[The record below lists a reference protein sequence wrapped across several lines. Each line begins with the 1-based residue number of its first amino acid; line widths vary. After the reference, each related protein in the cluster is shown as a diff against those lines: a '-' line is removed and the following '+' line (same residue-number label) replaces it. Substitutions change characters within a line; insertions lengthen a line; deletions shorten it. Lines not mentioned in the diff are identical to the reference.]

1 MGRTLT
7 QYGPAGR
14 PARSMGTRHTDGRVE
29 LAGSI
34 HRTTRSGPRFC
45 SPEQW
50 AGTLSPV
57 DSNFKASSQKVV
69 AARPTGLPCTDN
81 RESTMRRRRSDTS
94 ALTYL
99 SEGYEHICNGNGIA

>member
-1 MGRTLT
+1 MVMSKTYPRRTVPQATITRGQEMGRTLT
-7 QYGPAGR
+7 QYRPAGR

-57 DSNFKASSQKVV
+57 DSNFKASSLLH
-69 AARPTGLPCTDN
+69 ALPAFHTP
-81 RESTMRRRRSDTS
+81 
-94 ALTYL
+94 
-99 SEGYEHICNGNGIA
+99 II